1 MKTILDGSGEGEPM
15 SLKVKTAL
23 TIPGIH
29 QVSPI
34 GSIDATSQGLFE
46 EALTPVLQQKPDV
59 LIFDM
64 EYTDYINSAGIRVLL
79 KAKKSLQE
87 HSGKQVFLNMQPQI
101 KKVFDILNAL
111 PSLRVFA
118 NIAELDQY
126 LYTMQKKA
134 TRE

>member
-1 MKTILDGSGEGEPM
+1 M

-23 TIPGIH
+23 KRPGIH
-29 QVSPI
+29 QVAPI
-34 GSIDATSQGLFE
+34 GSIDAASQSLFE
-46 EALTPVLQQKPDV
+46 DALEPVLQQKPDV

-79 KAKKSLQE
+79 KAKKVLQGY
-87 HSGKQVFLNMQPQI
+87 SGKQVFINMQPQI

-118 NIAELDQY
+118 SIAELDQY
-126 LYTMQKKA
+126 LDTMQKKA
-134 TRE
+134 SRT